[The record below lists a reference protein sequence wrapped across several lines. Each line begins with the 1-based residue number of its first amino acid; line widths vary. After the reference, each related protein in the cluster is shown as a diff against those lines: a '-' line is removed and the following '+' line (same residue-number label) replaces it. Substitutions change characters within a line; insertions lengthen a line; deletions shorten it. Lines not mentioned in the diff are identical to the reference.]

1 MKRVKNFEHSEGW
14 TEVESSSGK
23 EIRHSNTLGNAN
35 WTIKMGDILLSTL
48 CLGSMV
54 QELVDAA
61 ISPVEEPDKYV
72 RTQALMFM
80 APTQSTETQKRCLT
94 ILKRIRNAPKEE
106 GEDTQ
111 SETNTMVIDEPLQ
124 QTNPN

>member
-1 MKRVKNFEHSEGW
+1 
-14 TEVESSSGK
+14 
-23 EIRHSNTLGNAN
+23 
-35 WTIKMGDILLSTL
+35 MGGILLSTL

-61 ISPVEEPDKYV
+61 FSPVKEPDKYV

-80 APTQSTETQKRCLT
+80 SPTQSTETQKRCLT

-111 SETNTMVIDEPLQ
+111 SAINTVVIVEPLQ